1 MAAMLVK
8 NPPVIR
14 RPQFN
19 SWVGKILGKGIGYP
33 LQYSWTSLV
42 AQMAKNPPLRQQKI
56 CLQCGRPGFK
66 PWVGK
71 IPGGGHGNPL
81 QYSCLENPH
90 GQNNLAG
97 YSPWGCKEVDTTEQL
112 STVQHRLQVRSKG
125 LAAAGWSPLCSL
137 HAPINSDRQSLCRQ
151 GLPGLSP
158 ASSFISNVLWV
169 TSPSLT
175 FLIPDC
181 VCPPIL

>member
-1 MAAMLVK
+1 
-8 NPPVIR
+8 
-14 RPQFN
+14 
-19 SWVGKILGKGIGYP
+19 
-33 LQYSWTSLV
+33 
-42 AQMAKNPPLRQQKI
+42 MAKNPPLRQQKI

-97 YSPWGCKEVDTTEQL
+97 YSPWGCKELDTTEQL
-112 STVQHRLQVRSKG
+112 STVQHRLQVRGKG
-125 LAAAGWSPLCSL
+125 LAAAGWSRLCSL

-151 GLPGLSP
+151 GSPGLSP
-158 ASSFISNVLWV
+158 ASSFISSVLWV